1 MKNKFSKLGLVA
13 AFVLSASVLSAQQVT
28 GDVTKQAQALP
39 GTSTG
44 YIKVV
49 DNKGTMKYLQSKN
62 GITQFTDNTPDG
74 GLVTTWQLGGVLSD
88 NVNITTGA
96 KEFKLTLN
104 DGTNQGTFVLDGAVQ
119 EAGIASDA
127 TTVDDGVNAT
137 PSGWTLLT
145 RDEAT
150 GEVKKLLATDLISGI
165 RVEYTQPA
173 NTNASANVPI
183 TVTGLPVLAA
193 GTTDAKLFVYRNGA
207 KLRSG
212 TDFVTT
218 ADTVTITYSATDLPM
233 YAGDI
238 IEIQYI
244 K

>member
-1 MKNKFSKLGLVA
+1 MKNKFLKLGTVA
-13 AFVLSASVLSAQQVT
+13 AFLLSASVLSAQQVT
-28 GDVTKQAQALP
+28 GDVTKQAQAST
-39 GTSTG
+39 GSTTG

-49 DNKGTMKYLQSKN
+49 DNKGTIKYLQSKN

-88 NVNITTGA
+88 DVNITTGA

-104 DGTNQGTFVLDGAVQ
+104 DGTNQGTFVLDGVV
-119 EAGIASDA
+119 EETGIAA
-127 TTVDDGVNAT
+127 DGST
-137 PSGWTLLT
+137 IGTSGWTLLS

-150 GEVKKLLATDLISGI
+150 GEVRNLIASDLISGI
-165 RVEYTQPA
+165 RVEYSQVA
-173 NTNASANVPI
+173 NASVDVPI
-183 TVTGLPVLAA
+183 TITGLPVLTA
-193 GTTDAKLFVYRNGA
+193 GTTSAKLFVYRNGA

-212 TDFVTT
+212 TDFVAT
-218 ADTVTITYSATDLPM
+218 ADTVTITYNATDMPM

-238 IEIQYI
+238 VEIQYI